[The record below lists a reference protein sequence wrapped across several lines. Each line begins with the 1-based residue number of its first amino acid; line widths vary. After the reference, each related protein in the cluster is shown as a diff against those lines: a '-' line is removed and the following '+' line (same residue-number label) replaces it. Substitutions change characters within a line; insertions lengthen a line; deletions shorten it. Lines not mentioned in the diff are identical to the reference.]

1 MGSWLHTYNKLMLTK
16 CGCMWLHTYTNFQHK
31 KLMLTNLYYTCL
43 FYWKRD
49 RRQSRPAQTPLLS
62 MGPTNPC
69 TSQCRPGKNP
79 TPNRVEP
86 KPLAPNHASPK
97 PRGAKIPP
105 GKTPTPNSVEPKPL
119 APNHASQKTHPQH
132 KTVLS
137 QTRLHRTM
145 QAPNPRGAKHPP
157 RHGKMSEAYKSK
169 QPTENIRGGG
179 VEEVEFE
186 TEWLRQNGDMMK
198 MMMKS
203 LIIKSKLW

>member
-43 FYWKRD
+43 FYWKRY

-79 TPNRVEP
+79 TPNR
-86 KPLAPNHASPK
+86 
-97 PRGAKIPP
+97 
-105 GKTPTPNSVEPKPL
+105 VEPKPL